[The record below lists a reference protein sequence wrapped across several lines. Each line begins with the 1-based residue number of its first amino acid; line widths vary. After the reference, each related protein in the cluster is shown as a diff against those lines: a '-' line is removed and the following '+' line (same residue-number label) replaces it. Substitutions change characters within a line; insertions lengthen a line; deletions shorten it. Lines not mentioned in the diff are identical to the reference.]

1 MTRAILSRV
10 PIFLLMVASFAIG
23 GLLLP
28 RFQNGLAPERIVITE
43 VAQANTPT
51 PSNTFPPTT
60 PLASITP
67 LPPTA
72 TLRPPPTLEPP
83 TEQPS
88 PSNTPTATATNQ
100 LVVEVT
106 IPGLQGL
113 ETATPTGTGGGCQP
127 RDDWKLI
134 YEVKAN
140 DAIANIAAAYGTW
153 TDELV
158 EANCLTD
165 ANVIVIGQK
174 LRVPGEVHPSTP
186 EYDCTFKLLAP
197 MDYAYNI
204 DGNGTMTFSWIGP
217 ETPRN
222 LIRVYRSNDL
232 SRVVWEETIDLRQNH
247 TITLANT
254 IPEGG
259 EFVWFVYP
267 LDLNFKQIFCKEG
280 GPWHFHK
287 SGAIPTPT
295 LGAMP

>member
-1 MTRAILSRV
+1 MIRAILSRL
-10 PIFLLMVASFAIG
+10 PLFLLIVASFTIG

-28 RFQNGLAPERIVITE
+28 RLQNQLAPERIVITQI
-43 VAQANTPT
+43 AQQATLT
-51 PSNTFPPTT
+51 PSETFPPTT
-60 PLASITP
+60 PLASLTP
-67 LPPTA
+67 PPPTH
-72 TLRPPPTLEPP
+72 TLRPPPTLEPATDLPPP
-83 TEQPS
+83 T
-88 PSNTPTATATNQ
+88 NTRTPTPTNP

-113 ETATPTGTGGGCQP
+113 ETATPTGTGEGCQP
-127 RDDWKLI
+127 REDWKLI

-165 ANVIVIGQK
+165 ANMIVIGQK
-174 LRVPGEVHPSTP
+174 LRVPGEAHPATP
-186 EYDCTFKLLAP
+186 QYDCTWKLLAP

-217 ETPRN
+217 ESPRN

-232 SRVVWEETIDLRQNH
+232 NTILWEETIDLRQNH
-247 TITLANT
+247 TITLPNT

-267 LDLNFKQIFCKEG
+267 LDLNFQQIVCKEG

-287 SGAIPTPT
+287 SAAIPTPG
-295 LGAMP
+295 LIE